1 MARDD
6 CHRNDV
12 SSDADQTQ
20 INGYCWSDEQGDP
33 DDMQTHQ
40 DRVKVRRKPHPLLWT
55 FSRTVRT
62 TEDAEKAPQS
72 FALNMVVEDI
82 DRWWKQAVAA
92 GMEVVM
98 PVEKMFW
105 GDRYGQLR
113 DPFGVIWSMNE
124 PAKR

>member
-1 MARDD
+1 M
-6 CHRNDV
+6 
-12 SSDADQTQ
+12 
-20 INGYCWSDEQGDP
+20 
-33 DDMQTHQ
+33 
-40 DRVKVRRKPHPLLWT
+40 
-55 FSRTVRT
+55 RT